1 MFFILLSLS
10 FVIRRPHEYGNRL
23 LFATLMEKEGLMER
37 ETGGEVEYK
46 EVKRVRKVFDGG
58 ETVT

>member
-1 MFFILLSLS
+1 
-10 FVIRRPHEYGNRL
+10 
-23 LFATLMEKEGLMER
+23 MEKEGLMER